1 MRGGA
6 GRGRVAVRGGALK
19 GGACERERRDRC
31 KGAEM
36 KDRRGLG
43 RHAHLVEFPELV
55 PQLPAALAQGLAL
68 QAAKA

>member
-1 MRGGA
+1 M
-6 GRGRVAVRGGALK
+6 AVRGGALK